1 MHLHVYRSY
10 GYSEHP
16 ISCVHGHPYLP
27 FMYNTPFFGRESI
40 RPSPPFLY
48 CAWQWSKQG
57 RLPCVT
63 LEGNR
68 TAAGLTRGFHMHLKL
83 HVVTM
88 LSQSLLLVCQF
99 LPMPH
104 SKRKSEDCAREEQK
118 MPMSCTAAPHKIPSV
133 PIPPIH
139 THIYMLFLYIYTH
152 TVTSLNKFPYPVTS
166 TILYILLHPALKY
179 TGRSVYTGAL
189 QAVPSFPLL
198 CCPQPILFFP
208 SYHLHLFPD

>member
-68 TAAGLTRGFHMHLKL
+68 TAAGLTRGLHMHLKL

-104 SKRKSEDCAREEQK
+104 SKRKSEDLCKRRAEDAYVLHC
-118 MPMSCTAAPHKIPSV
+118 CTSQNPKCCYSPHTHTYIHAFF
-133 PIPPIH
+133 IYIH
-139 THIYMLFLYIYTH
+139 TYSDLPEQ
-152 TVTSLNKFPYPVTS
+152 VSLSSNFNNS
-166 TILYILLHPALKY
+166 LHSSP
-179 TGRSVYTGAL
+179 
-189 QAVPSFPLL
+189 PSSE
-198 CCPQPILFFP
+198 I
-208 SYHLHLFPD
+208 HR